1 MTAAT
6 RVARKEKKMSDY
18 VCLNATGARKVFV
31 RPSQVEYVELTTYKD
46 TLSPAA
52 VVNMKSGNHFVV
64 QSTADVNAVIH
75 LLGLPTELIPNKHNK
90 G

>member
-1 MTAAT
+1 
-6 RVARKEKKMSDY
+6 MSDY

-31 RPSQVEYVELTTYKD
+31 RPSQVEYVELSTYKD
-46 TLSPAA
+46 TSSPAA
-52 VVNMKSGNHFVV
+52 AVNMKSGNHFVV

-75 LLGLPTELIPNKHNK
+75 LLGLPTGLISTGHKK